1 MRKAVAAASYEEA
14 AQNLLALATKWTPDA
29 QGALI
34 SDALELAAY
43 EGREAVFLDEEAA
56 PAFAATAEGLTFR
69 EQIDFLTQKRPRPTT
84 SWLDALRGDH
94 DRSFVVAGVKDVA
107 MLEEFQQALVRAI
120 PSQSIDMFAK
130 DFDRLVE
137 KYGWDYQGERAW
149 RIRTIFQTNLRTSFM
164 AGRLRQMRDPDV
176 VKVRPYWQYVHGDS
190 RIPAT
195 PRKVHVSWDKL
206 VLRWDDPWWDT
217 HFPPNDWL
225 CSCGVRSL
233 SRGDLRRMGKDG
245 PDQAPQDAALPVI
258 DPATG
263 QLVMQPTGIGYGWD
277 YMPGDRWDRGL
288 VPSGLI
294 GDPDNIGATG
304 RSLVNID
311 TPTPIAEVLQ
321 LAKPFTA
328 TLLSEGLPP
337 EDYVTAF
344 LARFGAEIGK
354 PLLWTDAAGTRII
367 ISDDLFRAN
376 SGEWKVTKR
385 GRDIYAAMI
394 AEAIAD
400 PDEIWLGVR
409 TRRLDDQPGYEDQ
422 VVTRRYVRFDRD
434 TGTFA
439 AFELG
444 RRFWEAV
451 TGFAPR
457 NRSKPDWSYLDR
469 QRLGRLIWRRK

>member
-1 MRKAVAAASYEEA
+1 MRKAVEASSYEEA
-14 AQNLLALATKWTPDA
+14 AQNLLALAAKWTPDTHA
-29 QGALI
+29 ALI

-43 EGREAVFLDEEAA
+43 EGREAVFGDEVGDAT
-56 PAFAATAEGLTFR
+56 FAATAEGLTFR
-69 EQIDFLTQKRPRPTT
+69 EQIDFLTQKRPRPTD

-107 MLEEFQQALVRAI
+107 MLEEFQAALAKAI
-120 PSQSIDMFAK
+120 PSQSIDMFAQ
-130 DFDRLVE
+130 DFDRLVA
-137 KYGWDYQGERAW
+137 KYGWDYKGERAW
-149 RIRTIFQTNLRTSFM
+149 RLRTIFQTNLRTSFM

-176 VKVRPYWQYVHGDS
+176 VKVRPYWQYLHGDS

-233 SRGDLRRMGKDG
+233 SRGDLRRLGKDG
-245 PDQAPQDAALPVI
+245 PDQAPQDATLPVI

-294 GDPDNIGATG
+294 GDPDNTGAKG

-311 TPTPIAEVLQ
+311 TPRPIADVLQ
-321 LAKPFTA
+321 LATPFKA
-328 TLLSEGLPP
+328 PLMAEGLPP
-337 EDYVTAF
+337 EDYAAAF
-344 LARFGAEIGK
+344 LAQFGAEIGK
-354 PLLWTDAAGTRII
+354 PVAWIDAAGDTII

-376 SGEWKVTKR
+376 DGTWKVAKR
-385 GRDIYAAMI
+385 GHGIYARMI
-394 AEAIAD
+394 AEAIFD

-409 TRRLDDQPGYEDQ
+409 SRMLDGQPGFED
-422 VVTRRYVRFDRD
+422 VVMTRRYVRVDRE
-434 TGTFA
+434 TGTLA
-439 AFELG
+439 TFELG
-444 RRFWEAV
+444 RKFWEAV
-451 TGFAPR
+451 TGFARR
-457 NRSKPDWSYLDR
+457 NRAKTDWNYLDR
-469 QRLGRLIWRRK
+469 QRSGKLLWRRK